1 LADGTGGHYPLSLS
15 CDGPRMNGQDA
26 SCPPWAQ
33 SGRLRRRWAQAD
45 AASATSAC
53 VPLRRSTALP
63 VGGRHAQLIK
73 RKHKSRRASTPPL
86 RQSCTTATSPD
97 VRELRRPV
105 NTRQAPSW
113 SREARC
119 SIRPFRDRGG
129 RATVAGATSDLVATL
144 STRTSRAAAHHAP
157 ARPLLVGISSRLV
170 HTVPVRSA
178 TRFVDRSVLDCH
190 ARQLRVSL
198 NTPAQRGSAHGN
210 MCPDG
215 HPASNAPPNPLDTGR
230 GRAVDRAFGSVPAP
244 TGWTSR
250 PLGGKSFERVRLGFA
265 QGGGSAT
272 FWESTTA
279 QTPLST
285 TVPCGA
291 ANKPSAERSAA
302 DDDV

>member
-1 LADGTGGHYPLSLS
+1 MEARARAAAFAEL
-15 CDGPRMNGQDA
+15 RMA
-26 SCPPWAQ
+26 PAME
-33 SGRLRRRWAQAD
+33 RAVLRRNGTQAD

-63 VGGRHAQLIK
+63 IAGAMRNSAK
-73 RKHKSRRASTPPL
+73 AAARARASTPHPGWTPL

-230 GRAVDRAFGSVPAP
+230 GRAVDRAFVSVPAP

-272 FWESTTA
+272 VWESTTA